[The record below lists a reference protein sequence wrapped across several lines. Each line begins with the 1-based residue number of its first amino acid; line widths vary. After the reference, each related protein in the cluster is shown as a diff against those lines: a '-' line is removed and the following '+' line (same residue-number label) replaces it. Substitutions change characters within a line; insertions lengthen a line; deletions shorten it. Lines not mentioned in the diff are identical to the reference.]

1 MMRVIVI
8 GSGIAGLSLALA
20 LRRVGIEATI
30 YERAPQL
37 TEIGAGISLWANAFR
52 ALDCLGV
59 GAAVRAACLPVNL
72 SEFRTRNGHKIAG
85 SFQTASFERQ
95 LATTP
100 FLAMIHRADLVAL
113 LSKYLPADTAH
124 YGFECVGAETQG
136 SRAVVRFKNGHCDE
150 ADLVIGADGIRSAI
164 RTTLFG
170 ATQPR
175 YAGYTC
181 WRGVCDR
188 PSTVGPGYLAEWWGR
203 GRRFGI
209 TTLPG
214 DQVYWWATKNEPAF
228 ERGANER
235 AAVTTAF
242 QGWAGPVTEI
252 IAATPAAAVLRNDIL
267 DRPPTRFWSKDRIGL
282 IGDAAHPTTPNLGQ
296 GGCLA
301 IEDAVALARHLSN
314 GADPEAGLTSFAA
327 ERFPRT
333 TAVTKESLRF
343 GSIGQWEGRFATWGR
358 DKAFELLLPLIG
370 PKSMSKYAQFDVGH
384 HPLVP

>member
-1 MMRVIVI
+1 MRVIVI

-20 LRRVGIEATI
+20 LRRVEIDVTV

-37 TEIGAGISLWANAFR
+37 TEVGAGISLWANAFN
-52 ALDCLGV
+52 ALDYIGV
-59 GAAVRAACLPVNL
+59 GAAVRAASLPVNL

-85 SFQTASFERQ
+85 SFLTASLERQ
-95 LATTP
+95 LKTTP
-100 FLAMIHRADLVAL
+100 FLAMIHRAELVAL
-113 LSKYLPADTAH
+113 LSSYLPAETAH

-175 YAGYTC
+175 YSGYTC
-181 WRGVCDR
+181 WRGVCSR
-188 PSTVGPGYLAEWWGR
+188 APAVAPGYLAEWWGR

-214 DQVYWWATKNEPAF
+214 DRVYWWATKNEPAGGSAED
-228 ERGANER
+228 ERT
-235 AAVTTAF
+235 AVTAAF
-242 QGWAGPVTEI
+242 QGWADPVTEI

-267 DRPPTRFWSKDRIGL
+267 DRPPTRCWSIGRVGL
-282 IGDAAHPTTPNLGQ
+282 IGDAAHPTTPNFGQ
-296 GGCLA
+296 GGCLS
-301 IEDAVALARHLSN
+301 IEDAAVLARHLSN
-314 GADPEAGLTSFAA
+314 RADPVSGLKSFAT

-333 TAVTKESLRF
+333 TAVTNESLRF
-343 GSIGQWEGRFATWGR
+343 GWIGQWEGRSSTWGR
-358 DKAFELLLPLIG
+358 DTVFELILPLIG
-370 PKSMSKYAQFDVGH
+370 SKSLMKYAKFDVG
-384 HPLVP
+384 PDRS